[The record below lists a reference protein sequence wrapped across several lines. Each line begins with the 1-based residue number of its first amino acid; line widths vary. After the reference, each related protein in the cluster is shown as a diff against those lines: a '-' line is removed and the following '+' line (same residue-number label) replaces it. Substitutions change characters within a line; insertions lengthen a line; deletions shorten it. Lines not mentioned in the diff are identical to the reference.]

1 MNFPTNI
8 VSFSPF
14 ICLACLDFINAL
26 DKCHQKE
33 YYKRLFGLCNNEK
46 DALNKC
52 LKEASLNNKKRA
64 VKESRGKRA
73 DLEKKW
79 KKIEEEEYG
88 EDAIL
93 KTILDRQY
101 AKKKQ
106 ASNNDADSK

>member
-1 MNFPTNI
+1 MHPQLEAERFH
-8 VSFSPF
+8 S
-14 ICLACLDFINAL
+14 CLDFINAL

-73 DLEKKW
+73 DLEQKW

-93 KTILDRQY
+93 RTILDRQY

>member
-1 MNFPTNI
+1 M
-8 VSFSPF
+8 
-14 ICLACLDFINAL
+14 
-26 DKCHQKE
+26 
-33 YYKRLFGLCNNEK
+33 
-46 DALNKC
+46 
-52 LKEASLNNKKRA
+52 NNKKRA

-73 DLEKKW
+73 DLEQRW